1 MPASL
6 SYVTTSVDESRA
18 LVAEHFY
25 AVAMDVRGPADTF
38 ALDIDVLQLGPL
50 TMADVR
56 LGAALAVTLDR
67 MTTYHVDLPLAG
79 YAETSQAGRP
89 VTGSPERA
97 IVYRPDAG
105 GITAPMISADCH
117 LLSAKIEP
125 AALEAELESLL
136 GHPVPAPLAL
146 ARSFDPTRGA
156 GLSLSRLIRLVGA
169 ELHDDGALVDHPLVA
184 GRLWHGI
191 LTGLLLAAD
200 HPYRDELAQRAAP
213 SRPRHVKR
221 AIDVMEAD
229 PAHPVTVHDLAR
241 IAGVGVRAL
250 QEGFHRHVGVSPMT
264 YLRRLRLAHAHE
276 ELRQAGRGEV
286 TVASVA
292 SRWGF
297 VHLGRFAAAYR
308 RAYGVSPAETLD
320 R

>member
-1 MPASL
+1 MSF
-6 SYVTTSVDESRA
+6 VTKSVDESRE
-18 LVAEHFY
+18 LVAEYFY
-25 AVAMDVRGPADTF
+25 AIAMDVRGPADAF
-38 ALDIDVLQLGPL
+38 ALDLDVLQLGP
-50 TMADVR
+50 
-56 LGAALAVTLDR
+56 VTLAEIRFGAEISVEIDR
-67 MTTYHVDLPLAG
+67 MTTYHMDVPLAG
-79 YAETSQAGRP
+79 YAETVQAGHP
-89 VTGSPERA
+89 VIATPERA
-97 IVYRPDAG
+97 TLYRPGAG
-105 GITAPMISADCH
+105 GVTAPRISSDCR

-125 AALEAELESLL
+125 AGLEAELESLL
-136 GHPVPAPLAL
+136 GHPVRAPLRL
-146 ARSFDPTRGA
+146 SRSFDLTSGPGR
-156 GLSLSRLIRLVGA
+156 SLSRLVQLAGA
-169 ELHDDGALVDHPLVA
+169 ELHDEGGLIHHPMIA

-200 HPYRDELAQRAAP
+200 HPYREELTREATP

-229 PAHPVTVHDLAR
+229 PAIPVTVHDLAR
-241 IAGVGVRAL
+241 ISGVGVRAL
-250 QEGFHRHVGVSPMT
+250 QEGFHRHVGMSPMA
-264 YLRRLRLAHAHE
+264 YLRRLRLARAHD
-276 ELRQAGRGEV
+276 ELRVSSRGEA

>member
-1 MPASL
+1 M
-6 SYVTTSVDESRA
+6 
-18 LVAEHFY
+18 
-25 AVAMDVRGPADTF
+25 
-38 ALDIDVLQLGPL
+38 
-50 TMADVR
+50 
-56 LGAALAVTLDR
+56 
-67 MTTYHVDLPLAG
+67 DLPLAG
-79 YAETSQAGRP
+79 CAETVQSGQLVMATP
-89 VTGSPERA
+89 QRA
-97 IVYRPDAG
+97 TLYRPGAG
-105 GITAPMISADCH
+105 VSAPRISRDCR

-125 AALEAELESLL
+125 AGLEAELESLL
-136 GHPVPAPLAL
+136 GHPVRAPLRL
-146 ARSFDPTRGA
+146 SRSFDLTSGPGR
-156 GLSLSRLIRLVGA
+156 SLSRLVRLAGA
-169 ELHDDGALVDHPLVA
+169 ELHDEGGLIYHPMIA

-200 HPYRDELAQRAAP
+200 HPYHDELTEQARP

-229 PAHPVTVHDLAR
+229 PALPVTVHDLAR

-250 QEGFHRHVGVSPMT
+250 QEGFHRHVGLSPMA
-264 YLRRLRLAHAHE
+264 YLRRLRLARAHE
-276 ELRQAGRGEV
+276 ELRVYSRGEA

-320 R
+320 D

>member
-1 MPASL
+1 MSFL
-6 SYVTTSVDESRA
+6 TKSVDESRA
-18 LVAEHFY
+18 LVAEFFY
-25 AVAMDVRGPADTF
+25 AIALDVRGPADTF
-38 ALDIDVLQLGPL
+38 AFDLEVLQIGPVTL
-50 TMADVR
+50 AE
-56 LGAALAVTLDR
+56 LKFGAEIAVELDR
-67 MTTYHVDLPLAG
+67 METYHMDIPLSG
-79 YAETSQAGRP
+79 HAETVQG
-89 VTGSPERA
+89 GSTIVATPERA
-97 IVYRPDAG
+97 VLYRPDAG
-105 GITAPMISADCH
+105 GIVAPRISEDCR

-125 AALEAELESLL
+125 ASLEAELEGLL
-136 GHPVPAPLAL
+136 GHPVQAPLKL
-146 ARSFDPTRGA
+146 SRSFDLTSGPGR
-156 GLSLSRLIRLVGA
+156 SLARLVRLAGA
-169 ELHDDGALVDHPLVA
+169 ELHDDGGLIYHPLIA

-200 HPYRDELAQRAAP
+200 HPYREELADRAAP

-229 PAHPVTVHDLAR
+229 PGLPVTVHDLAR

-250 QEGFHRHVGVSPMT
+250 QEGFHRHVGVSPMA
-264 YLRRLRLAHAHE
+264 YLRRLRLARAHE
-276 ELRQAGRGEV
+276 ELRAASRGQE

-308 RAYGVSPAETLD
+308 RTYGVSPVETLD

>member
-1 MPASL
+1 MSF
-6 SYVTTSVDESRA
+6 VTRSVDESRE
-18 LVAEHFY
+18 LVAEYFY
-25 AVAMDVRGPADTF
+25 AVAIDVRGPADTF
-38 ALDIDVLQLGPL
+38 ALGLDVLQLGP
-50 TMADVR
+50 
-56 LGAALAVTLDR
+56 VTLAEIQFGAEIAVEIDR
-67 MTTYHVDLPLAG
+67 MTTYHMDLPLSG
-79 YAETSQAGRP
+79 FAETVQGGRL
-89 VTGSPERA
+89 VTATPQTGGL
-97 IVYRPDAG
+97 YRPDAG
-105 GITAPMISADCH
+105 GVTAPRISGDCR

-125 AALEAELESLL
+125 AGLEAELESLL
-136 GHPVPAPLAL
+136 GHPVRAPLRL
-146 ARSFDPTRGA
+146 PRSFDLTSGPGR
-156 GLSLSRLIRLVGA
+156 SLYRLVRLAGA
-169 ELHDDGALVDHPLVA
+169 ELHDEGGLIFHPMIA

-200 HPYRDELAQRAAP
+200 HQYREELARQAVP

-229 PAHPVTVHDLAR
+229 PGRPITVHDLAR
-241 IAGVGVRAL
+241 EAGVGVRSL

-264 YLRRLRLAHAHE
+264 YLRRLRLARAHE
-276 ELRQAGRGEV
+276 ELRVASRGQA

-308 RAYGVSPAETLD
+308 RAYGVSPAQTLD

>member
-1 MPASL
+1 MSFASR
-6 SYVTTSVDESRA
+6 SIDESSA
-18 LVAEHFY
+18 VVKDLFY
-25 AVAMDVRGPADTF
+25 AIAMDVRGPAERF
-38 ALDIDVLQLGPL
+38 AFDLDVVQFGPL
-50 TMADVR
+50 TVADLR
-56 LGAALAVTLDR
+56 FGAEISVAIDR
-67 MTTYHVDLPLAG
+67 MTTYHLDLPQSGHAV
-79 YAETSQAGRP
+79 TRQAGSE
-89 VTGSPERA
+89 VIGSPERA
-97 IVYRPDAG
+97 ILYRPDAG
-105 GITAPMISADCH
+105 PIEAPRISADCR

-136 GHPVPAPLAL
+136 GHPVRAPLEI
-146 ARSFDPTRGA
+146 ARSFDLTTGPGR
-156 GLSLSRLIRLVGA
+156 SLSRLVRLVGA
-169 ELHDDGALVDHPLVA
+169 ELHDDGGLIHHPLIA

-200 HPYRDELAQRAAP
+200 HPYRDELADEAPP

-229 PAHPVTVHDLAR
+229 PGRPVTVHDLAR
-241 IAGVGVRAL
+241 VSGVGVRAL
-250 QEGFHRHVGVSPMT
+250 QEGFHRHVGLTPMA
-264 YLRRLRLAHAHE
+264 YLRRLRLARAHE
-276 ELRQAGRGEV
+276 ELRLASRGEA

-308 RAYGVSPAETLD
+308 RTYGVSPVETLD